1 MRDDITSELEALKEE
16 RDRIDARISELENL
30 LLAEEV
36 KSKDTVA
43 EVRPAKSRGG
53 SYVLQYT
60 KCGKPTCR
68 CAKGGKLHGP
78 YWYFYTKKDGK
89 TTCKYIGKNLVSEE

>member
-1 MRDDITSELEALKEE
+1 MQASITSEIEALKDK
-16 RDRIDARISELENL
+16 RARIDARISELENL

-36 KSKDTVA
+36 KDKDTVA
-43 EVRPAKSRGG
+43 EIRQAKSRGG

-78 YWYFYTKKDGK
+78 YWYLYNKKDGK
-89 TTCKYIGKNLVSEE
+89 TTCKYIGKNLPSEA

>member
-1 MRDDITSELEALKEE
+1 MRADIVSELEALRTE
-16 RDRIDARISELENL
+16 RSRIDARISELESL

-36 KSKDTVA
+36 QAKDGVA
-43 EVRPAKSRGG
+43 EVRPSKNGGG

-78 YWYFYTKKDGK
+78 YWYLYIKKGGK
-89 TTCKYIGKNLVSEE
+89 TTCKYIGKNLPSEA

>member
-1 MRDDITSELEALKEE
+1 MQSDITSELEALKDE
-16 RDRIDARISELENL
+16 RSRIDARIFKLENL

-36 KSKDTVA
+36 KDKDIVA
-43 EVRPAKSRGG
+43 EIRQAKSRGG

-78 YWYFYTKKDGK
+78 YWYLYTKRDGK
-89 TTCKYIGKNLVSEE
+89 TTCKYIGKNLPSEA

>member
-1 MRDDITSELEALKEE
+1 MHADITSELEALKDE
-16 RDRIDARISELENL
+16 RSRIDARISELESL
-30 LLAEEV
+30 LLAGEV
-36 KSKDTVA
+36 QAKDTVA
-43 EVRPAKSRGG
+43 EIRPAKSRGG

-78 YWYFYTKKDGK
+78 YWYFYTKKGGK
-89 TTCKYIGKNLVSEE
+89 TRCKYIGKNFPGEA

>member
-1 MRDDITSELEALKEE
+1 MQSDITSELEALKDE
-16 RDRIDARISELENL
+16 RSRIDARIFELENL

-36 KSKDTVA
+36 RSENTVA
-43 EVRPAKSRGG
+43 EVRPAKGRGG
-53 SYVLQYT
+53 SYVLQYI

-78 YWYFYTKKDGK
+78 YWYFYTKKGGK
-89 TTCKYIGKNLVSEE
+89 TTCKYIGKNLPNEA